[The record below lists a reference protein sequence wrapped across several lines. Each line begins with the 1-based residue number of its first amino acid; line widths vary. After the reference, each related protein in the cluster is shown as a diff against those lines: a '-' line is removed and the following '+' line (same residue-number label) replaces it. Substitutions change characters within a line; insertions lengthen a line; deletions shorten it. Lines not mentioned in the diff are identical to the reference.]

1 MKIIDITHTL
11 SETTCGFPI
20 EPTPEFTT
28 ICDIDKNCPVQ
39 VSKITLSTH
48 AGTHVDAPR
57 HYHKEGISIDKLPLE
72 SFIGACVVID
82 VSHIESS
89 SLEVRDIE
97 HRELRPRVLFKTHSS
112 AMQHLLL
119 SKACVNYLG
128 EREVILIG
136 TDTISIDA
144 MTSKDLPAHH
154 ACYTYSIQIMEY
166 LNLNTVS
173 PGFYTLIGLPL
184 KLAGLDASPVRAV
197 LLPEGAYS

>member
-1 MKIIDITHTL
+1 MKIIDITHDL

-39 VSKITLSTH
+39 VNKIILSTH

-72 SFIGACVVID
+72 PFIGACIVID
-82 VSHIESS
+82 VSHIESYY
-89 SLEVRDIE
+89 LEVSDIE
-97 HRELRPRVLFKTHSS
+97 HLELRPRVLFKTNSS
-112 AMQHLLL
+112 AMQHLSL

-154 ACYTYSIQIMEY
+154 ACHAYSIQIMEF
-166 LNLNTVS
+166 LKLSTVS
-173 PGFYTLIGLPL
+173 PGFYTLIGFPL
-184 KLAGLDASPVRAV
+184 KLTGLDASPVRAV
-197 LLPEGAYS
+197 LLPEGTYS